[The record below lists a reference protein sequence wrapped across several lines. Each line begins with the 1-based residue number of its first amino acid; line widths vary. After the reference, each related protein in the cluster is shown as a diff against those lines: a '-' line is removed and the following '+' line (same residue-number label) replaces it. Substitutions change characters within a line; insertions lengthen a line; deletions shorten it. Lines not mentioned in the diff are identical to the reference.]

1 MSFRK
6 FFYLALAALS
16 EVAATCLLK
25 NMKGVLRFF
34 PFLGITIAAVV
45 GFYFLFLTIRMM
57 PMGVAYAI
65 WSGAGIV
72 LVALSEVII
81 YEEPLDINTI
91 IGMGFI
97 TTGVIILHLCAKEG

>member
-6 FFYLALAALS
+6 FLYLVLAALS
-16 EVAATCLLK
+16 EVVATCLLK
-25 NMKGVLRFF
+25 NMKGVLKFF
-34 PFLGITIAAVV
+34 PILGISIASLA
-45 GFYFLFLTIRMM
+45 GFYFLFLAIRMM

-65 WSGAGIV
+65 WSGAGII